1 MSFTFNAVELYVV
14 IINEKR
20 WTRAREVC
28 KALEYDAK
36 TSKTANIIRGHCSPE
51 NITQKCQMSR
61 VHAAYTQINWPK
73 DLQKFD
79 IYTNEEGMYE
89 LLLSSLQPKAKD
101 FKRHCC
107 NVLLPHVRQQL
118 TNKMKEEHQQA
129 IKEKDAT
136 IAFLNDDLKNHKYE
150 NLGLQ
155 GEIRA
160 RDQQIAAL
168 QRRYVGYLS
177 DEDKNNGISTITKNN
192 DEAECPYISISGPSC
207 YRRHKVRVLLTRN
220 KSSTLFAD

>member
-1 MSFTFNAVELYVV
+1 MLQCVAAS
-14 IINEKR
+14 
-20 WTRAREVC
+20 
-28 KALEYDAK
+28 
-36 TSKTANIIRGHCSPE
+36 CS
-51 NITQKCQMSR
+51 
-61 VHAAYTQINWPK
+61 VAAYKQ
-73 DLQKFD
+73 
-79 IYTNEEGMYE
+79 NEG
-89 LLLSSLQPKAKD
+89 
-101 FKRHCC
+101 R
-107 NVLLPHVRQQL
+107 
-118 TNKMKEEHQQA
+118 A

-136 IAFLNDDLKNHKYE
+136 IAFLNDDLKNSKYE

-207 YRRHKVRVLLTRN
+207 YRRHKVRVQLTRN
-220 KSSTLFAD
+220 KGSALFADVGIPNSIVTCNF

>member
-1 MSFTFNAVELYVV
+1 
-14 IINEKR
+14 
-20 WTRAREVC
+20 
-28 KALEYDAK
+28 
-36 TSKTANIIRGHCSPE
+36 
-51 NITQKCQMSR
+51 MSR
-61 VHAAYTQINWPK
+61 VHAACTPINWPK
-73 DLQKFD
+73 NLQKFD
-79 IYTNEEGMYE
+79 IYTDEEGMYE
-89 LLLSSLQPKAKD
+89 LLLSSQQPKAKD

-107 NVLLPHVRQQL
+107 NVLLPHVRLQL
-118 TNKMKEEHQQA
+118 TSKMKEENQQA

-136 IAFLNDDLKNHKYE
+136 IAFLNDDLKNRKYE
-150 NLGLQ
+150 ILGLQ

-177 DEDKNNGISTITKNN
+177 DEDKNNGICTITKNN

-220 KSSTLFAD
+220 KGSTLFADVGTPNSIVTCNF